1 MNKSQMALLAL
12 INVATS
18 AVAAAVS
25 MQFSWRQWWLPLL
38 VIGAA
43 DALVSSTVLGVL
55 QSKFEK
61 GTPERSALSWP
72 VNILFF
78 LGVGLGIAVWK
89 LSQ

>member
-1 MNKSQMALLAL
+1 MNKSQTALLAL
-12 INVATS
+12 INVVVS

-25 MQFSWRQWWLPLL
+25 MQFSWKQWWLPLL
-38 VIGAA
+38 VIAAA
-43 DALVSSTVLGVL
+43 DALVSSTVLGIL
-55 QSKFEK
+55 QSKYEK

-78 LGVGLGIAVWK
+78 LGIGLGVLVWK

>member
-12 INVATS
+12 INVAAS

-25 MQFSWRQWWLPLL
+25 MQFSWKQWWLPLL

-43 DALVSSTVLGVL
+43 DALASSTYLGIL
-55 QSKFEK
+55 QSRFEK

-72 VNILFF
+72 VNILFV
-78 LGVGLGIAVWK
+78 LGAAFGVAVWK
-89 LSQ
+89 LSR